1 MNKEIKKIKN
11 ESINIL
17 INQQINKN
25 KYINK

>member
-17 INQQINKN
+17 INQQINKK